1 MSFIYKITNKIN
13 GKMYIGETNRAINV
27 RWRQHKSRAKD
38 SQYTEYLYQAMR
50 KYGIENFTIE
60 CLEQCCPEERF
71 HKETDYIILY
81 DTLAPNGYNLV
92 LSQDGPTP
100 LVIQQALDLWK
111 EGFSIVTIGAK
122 LHTDPKTISGY
133 LKSNGVTDEEVL
145 ERRTKNAGKHS
156 RKIVIQYSL
165 DGDFIQ
171 EFESASTAGR
181 ELSCN
186 NASISK
192 CCKGNILTYN
202 GYIWQYKDA
211 DDIEERVLLV
221 QSKSKVGKNTKAIL
235 CLNEQKEVIKEYESA
250 SAAGRDFGVAHAG
263 IAYAARNGG
272 KAYGYYWKYKGEN
285 Y

>member
-100 LVIQQALDLWK
+100 LVIQQK
-111 EGFSIVTIGAK
+111 
-122 LHTDPKTISGY
+122 
-133 LKSNGVTDEEVL
+133 
-145 ERRTKNAGKHS
+145 
-156 RKIVIQYSL
+156 
-165 DGDFIQ
+165 
-171 EFESASTAGR
+171 
-181 ELSCN
+181 
-186 NASISK
+186 
-192 CCKGNILTYN
+192 
-202 GYIWQYKDA
+202 
-211 DDIEERVLLV
+211 
-221 QSKSKVGKNTKAIL
+221 
-235 CLNEQKEVIKEYESA
+235 
-250 SAAGRDFGVAHAG
+250 
-263 IAYAARNGG
+263 
-272 KAYGYYWKYKGEN
+272 
-285 Y
+285 

>member
-13 GKMYIGETNRAINV
+13 GKMYIGETNRTVEI

-38 SQYTEYLYQAMR
+38 PQYTEYLYQAMR
-50 KYGIENFTIE
+50 KYGIENFIIE
-60 CLEQCCPEERF
+60 CLEQCRPEERF

-81 DTLAPNGYNLV
+81 NTLAPNGYNLV

-100 LVIQQALDLWK
+100 LMIQQVLDLWG
-111 EGFSIVTIGAK
+111 EGLSLVSIGAEI
-122 LHTDPKTISGY
+122 HIDPKTVSEY
-133 LKSNGVTDEEVL
+133 LKSNGVTSEEIL

-156 RKIVIQYSL
+156 RKAVIQYTL

-171 EFESASTAGR
+171 EFESASAAGR

-186 NASISK
+186 NGSISK

-202 GYIWQYKDA
+202 GYIWQYKDS

-221 QSKSKVGKNTKAIL
+221 QSKSKVGKNTKAVF
-235 CLNEQKEVIKEYESA
+235 CLNEQKEIIKEYDSA
-250 SAAGRDFGVAHAG
+250 SAAGREFGVAHTG
-263 IAYAARNGG
+263 IAYAARTGG
-272 KAYGYYWKYKGEN
+272 KAYGYYWRYKGED

>member
-1 MSFIYKITNKIN
+1 MSFIYKITNKVN
-13 GKMYIGETNRAINV
+13 GKMYIGETNRTIEI

-38 SQYTEYLYQAMR
+38 PQYTEYLYQAMR

-71 HKETDYIILY
+71 HKETNYIILY
-81 DTLAPNGYNLV
+81 NTLAPNGYNLV

-100 LVIQQALDLWK
+100 LMIQQVLDLWG
-111 EGFSIVTIGAK
+111 EGLSLVGIGAK
-122 LHTDPKTISGY
+122 IHIDPKTISGY
-133 LKSNGVTDEEVL
+133 LRSNGVTSEEIL

-156 RKIVIQYSL
+156 RKAVIQYTL
-165 DGDFIQ
+165 DGDFIR
-171 EFESASTAGR
+171 EFESASAASR

-202 GYIWQYKDA
+202 GYIWQYKDC

-221 QSKSKVGKNTKAIL
+221 QSKPKVGKNVKAIF
-235 CLNEQKEVIKEYESA
+235 CLNEQKEIIKEYDSA
-250 SAAGRDFGVAHAG
+250 SAAGRAFGVAHTG
-263 IAYAARNGG
+263 IAYAARTGG
-272 KAYGYYWKYKGEN
+272 KACGYYWKYKGED